1 MKKCSKCKIMKPFI
15 DFYKDLSRK
24 DGYQNKCNSCKKLYY
39 KYIPINSL
47 ENKEIKSEEYI
58 IKNRE
63 RSKNRY
69 INNRDKCIEYSRNR
83 YINNREVH
91 IENCKK
97 YIKNRLKTDSLFKLS
112 HTLRKR
118 TRQIF
123 KNKRFIKPSTKLLI
137 GEDLSFVKKYLE
149 NQFIEGMSWKNHG
162 KWHIDHIIPLSS
174 ANNESELI
182 KLCHYTNLQPLWA
195 FDNLSKGNKIL

>member
-15 DFYKDLSRK
+15 DFYKEKKKK

-39 KYIPINSL
+39 KYKPTTKSL
-47 ENKEIKSEEYI
+47 GDKKIKSEIYI
-58 IKNRE
+58 INNRE

-69 INNRDKCIEYSRNR
+69 INNREACIEYS
-83 YINNREVH
+83 
-91 IENCKK
+91 KK
-97 YIKNRLKTDSLFKLS
+97 YIKNRLKNDPLFKLS
-112 HTLRKR
+112 YTLRKR
-118 TRQIF
+118 TREIF

-195 FDNLSKGNKIL
+195 FDNLSKGSKIL